1 MFLIVTIIVPA
12 QAAFFQTKNSLE
24 SSDYIS
30 NYLKGSLSLNY
41 NNYRDANLFFSKT
54 RNLANSHSSYD
65 FQYIYSL
72 AMEGKISEANN
83 LISKTDE
90 QAQSLF
96 KLIQGIHY
104 IKNRNY
110 FKAKKIFEKSNKQ
123 NLLLNELNNYIN
135 LWIDILS
142 QDTDNQE
149 YKIQQFNSSFSNIK
163 LIQSFLIYDFTS
175 NKKEYDKTS
184 QLILNQPTLG
194 RYHFFHSIHLVKKKQ
209 YSEAEMILQKQ
220 LFYSPDDLL
229 LRQGYVALK
238 NKNYAFF
245 TKKFD
250 SQNINHTISEL
261 LYLFANLFQQ
271 QGQIDLSQLIASLSD
286 YLNPNFVTNKL
297 LNFENII
304 LSKEI
309 SFENTNT
316 KLIADLGSEFKWYIN
331 FNKLRSPKLEN
342 DAIKNLENMIAQDK
356 YFRFSK
362 LMDMGNYYRGNK
374 NFKLALEYYLNAEG
388 IASSNELDW
397 KIYYYM
403 GICYERLGQYENADK
418 NFQLSLKLSPS
429 QYTVIN
435 YLAYSWL
442 ERGVNLQESKQML
455 EKAVQLSKWE
465 QGYIIDSLGWA
476 YYLLNDFSEAEKLL
490 QLAYEKAPQESE
502 VYDHYG
508 DVLWK
513 NNKKIQARYVWKNA
527 TKLSNIDTERL
538 NKIKQKL
545 LHGIE

>member
-1 MFLIVTIIVPA
+1 LEVMICKLNNYLFFSLFLIVTIIVPA

-30 NYLKGSLSLNY
+30 NYLKGSISLNY

-72 AMEGKISEANN
+72 AMEGKINEANN

-261 LYLFANLFQQ
+261 LYLFANLF
-271 QGQIDLSQLIASLSD
+271 
-286 YLNPNFVTNKL
+286 
-297 LNFENII
+297 
-304 LSKEI
+304 
-309 SFENTNT
+309 
-316 KLIADLGSEFKWYIN
+316 
-331 FNKLRSPKLEN
+331 
-342 DAIKNLENMIAQDK
+342 
-356 YFRFSK
+356 
-362 LMDMGNYYRGNK
+362 
-374 NFKLALEYYLNAEG
+374 
-388 IASSNELDW
+388 SNRV
-397 KIYYYM
+397 K
-403 GICYERLGQYENADK
+403 
-418 NFQLSLKLSPS
+418 
-429 QYTVIN
+429 
-435 YLAYSWL
+435 
-442 ERGVNLQESKQML
+442 
-455 EKAVQLSKWE
+455 
-465 QGYIIDSLGWA
+465 
-476 YYLLNDFSEAEKLL
+476 
-490 QLAYEKAPQESE
+490 
-502 VYDHYG
+502 
-508 DVLWK
+508 
-513 NNKKIQARYVWKNA
+513 
-527 TKLSNIDTERL
+527 
-538 NKIKQKL
+538 
-545 LHGIE
+545 